1 MQATLQNLL
10 LQLLCRAYK
19 ETNKMK
25 AISIHGPWAYYERT
39 LADQEAQ
46 IKLVRKCNLFA
57 CFSSSLYPYIP
68 AL

>member
-1 MQATLQNLL
+1 
-10 LQLLCRAYK
+10 
-19 ETNKMK
+19 MK